1 LAVHRLDGVL
11 VAALQVNAAGPIARR
26 ITENDDMTTTA
37 VRRWA
42 TRNLL
47 ITTVAGVAFV
57 GAEGFITTEAQS
69 RSRANTGTLNGTY
82 QLNVAASD
90 NVSNV
95 ADQVTSSLPA
105 RDRQRLRRSILRR
118 LEAPDELA
126 IERRGRTITM
136 ASSNAEPVTFEA
148 IGQAQTEQVRNGRTM
163 RTTTTLVG
171 DRLNVSTTG
180 DRSVSYQASFEPL
193 DGGRRLRVTRRVS
206 DDGLAQTAV
215 ARSVYDRVSTDAR
228 LDMYSTYSPAT
239 DRGRRNSGEF
249 ARSRVDASIPEGTD
263 IVATLDRDLNTKTAQ
278 TEDPFTLTVTSP
290 SQYQGAR
297 INGRLVNVDRSGRL
311 TNRASMGFEF
321 DSIRLRNGRTD
332 DFAGS
337 LQDIRTTKGEVL
349 RVENGNAEDDDSR
362 TGQTAKRTG
371 IGAGIGALIGAI
383 AGGGKGAAIGAAIGA
398 GAGAGSVI
406 AQGRDDLE
414 LLTGSEFTLRT
425 GTR

>member
-1 LAVHRLDGVL
+1 
-11 VAALQVNAAGPIARR
+11 
-26 ITENDDMTTTA
+26 MTTTA

-47 ITTVAGVAFV
+47 ITTVAGVAIV
-57 GAEGFITTEAQS
+57 GADGFTTTEAQS

-82 QLNVAASD
+82 ELNVAASD
-90 NVSNV
+90 NVSNI
-95 ADQVTSSLPA
+95 ADQVTASLPA
-105 RDRQRLRRSILRR
+105 RDRQRMQRSILRR
-118 LEAPDELA
+118 LEAPDSLA

-148 IGQAQTEQVRNGRTM
+148 NGQAQSEQVRNGRTM

-206 DDGLAQTAV
+206 DDGLGQTAV
-215 ARSVYDRVSTDAR
+215 ARSIYDRVSTDAR
-228 LDMYSTYSPAT
+228 LDMYSAGI
-239 DRGRRNSGEF
+239 DRSRRNSGDF
-249 ARSRVDASIPEGTD
+249 GRARVDASVPDGTE

-278 TEDPFTLTVTSP
+278 SEDPFTLTVTSP
-290 SQYQGAR
+290 SRYEGAR

-332 DFAGS
+332 DFAGY
-337 LQDIRTTKGEVL
+337 LEDIRTTKGETL
-349 RVENGNAEDDDSR
+349 RVENGSAEDDDSR

-383 AGGGKGAAIGAAIGA
+383 AGGGKGAAIGA

-414 LLTGSEFTLRT
+414 LLTGSEFRLRT
-425 GTR
+425 GTP

>member
-1 LAVHRLDGVL
+1 
-11 VAALQVNAAGPIARR
+11 
-26 ITENDDMTTTA
+26 M
-37 VRRWA
+37 
-42 TRNLL
+42 
-47 ITTVAGVAFV
+47 
-57 GAEGFITTEAQS
+57 
-69 RSRANTGTLNGTY
+69 
-82 QLNVAASD
+82 
-90 NVSNV
+90 
-95 ADQVTSSLPA
+95 
-105 RDRQRLRRSILRR
+105 
-118 LEAPDELA
+118 
-126 IERRGRTITM
+126 
-136 ASSNAEPVTFEA
+136 
-148 IGQAQTEQVRNGRTM
+148 
-163 RTTTTLVG
+163 
-171 DRLNVSTTG
+171 
-180 DRSVSYQASFEPL
+180 
-193 DGGRRLRVTRRVS
+193 
-206 DDGLAQTAV
+206 
-215 ARSVYDRVSTDAR
+215 
-228 LDMYSTYSPAT
+228 
-239 DRGRRNSGEF
+239 
-249 ARSRVDASIPEGTD
+249 
-263 IVATLDRDLNTKTAQ
+263 
-278 TEDPFTLTVTSP
+278 TSP